1 MGIIFA
7 HSAVAMLFLFL
18 FLFSFPSTILSN
30 RIFIKLPL
38 PKNVTSPYSFAF
50 DQLGGGPYTGVTD
63 GRIFKYGGPR
73 VGFTEFAFTAPNRS
87 KEVCDGTRD
96 INLGPICGRPLGLGY
111 DHSSIRLYIADA
123 YFGLLAVGSNGGPAT
138 QAATSAEGVPFRF
151 LSGLDVDPVTGTV
164 FITDF
169 STEYELR
176 DIRQALVSGNAT
188 VLSDTT
194 GRLLKYDPR
203 TSQVTVLLRNLSG
216 AVGTALS
223 TDRSFILVTEFNAN
237 RIQKFW
243 LEGTKASTAEIL
255 VGLEGRP
262 TNIRTTLES
271 FWVAVSIQSTPT
283 TVPTAQRID
292 PYGNILESLN
302 FAAQYGSNLLSE
314 VQEYHGALYI
324 GAGPSADFVGYFKV

>member
-1 MGIIFA
+1 
-7 HSAVAMLFLFL
+7 MLFLFL

-63 GRIFKYGGPR
+63 GRIFKYGGPK

-111 DHSSIRLYIADA
+111 DHSSNQLYIADA

-164 FITDF
+164 YITDF

-203 TSQVTVLLRNLSG
+203 TSQVNVLLRNLSG
-216 AVGTALS
+216 A
-223 TDRSFILVTEFNAN
+223 FNAN

-243 LEGTKASTAEIL
+243 FEGTKASTAEIL

>member
-1 MGIIFA
+1 
-7 HSAVAMLFLFL
+7 MLFLFL

-63 GRIFKYGGPR
+63 GRIFKYGGPK

-111 DHSSIRLYIADA
+111 DHSSNQLYIADA

-164 FITDF
+164 YITDFSTEYELRDIRQALVSGNATVLSDTTGRAKQTNDVPTVGTALSTDRSFILVTQFNANRIQKFWFEGTKASTAEILVGLEGSGLDVDPVTGTVYITDF

-203 TSQVTVLLRNLSG
+203 TSQVNVLLRNLSG
-216 AVGTALS
+216 AVSVGTSFVCLALVP
-223 TDRSFILVTEFNAN
+223 R
-237 RIQKFW
+237 
-243 LEGTKASTAEIL
+243 LEP
-255 VGLEGRP
+255 VWRLEWPPQDSNSRP
-262 TNIRTTLES
+262 
-271 FWVAVSIQSTPT
+271 
-283 TVPTAQRID
+283 
-292 PYGNILESLN
+292 
-302 FAAQYGSNLLSE
+302 
-314 VQEYHGALYI
+314 
-324 GAGPSADFVGYFKV
+324 

>member
-1 MGIIFA
+1 M
-7 HSAVAMLFLFL
+7 
-18 FLFSFPSTILSN
+18 
-30 RIFIKLPL
+30 
-38 PKNVTSPYSFAF
+38 
-50 DQLGGGPYTGVTD
+50 
-63 GRIFKYGGPR
+63 
-73 VGFTEFAFTAPNRS
+73 
-87 KEVCDGTRD
+87 
-96 INLGPICGRPLGLGY
+96 
-111 DHSSIRLYIADA
+111 
-123 YFGLLAVGSNGGPAT
+123 
-138 QAATSAEGVPFRF
+138 
-151 LSGLDVDPVTGTV
+151 
-164 FITDF
+164 
-169 STEYELR
+169 
-176 DIRQALVSGNAT
+176 
-188 VLSDTT
+188 
-194 GRLLKYDPR
+194 
-203 TSQVTVLLRNLSG
+203 LLRNLSG
-216 AVGTALS
+216 AVATALS